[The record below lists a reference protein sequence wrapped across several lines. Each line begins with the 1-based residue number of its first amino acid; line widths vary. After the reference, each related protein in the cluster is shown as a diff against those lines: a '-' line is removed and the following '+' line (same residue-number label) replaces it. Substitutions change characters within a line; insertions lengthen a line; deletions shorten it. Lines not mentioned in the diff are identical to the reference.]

1 MAAKGTIILLL
12 RQWLVN
18 FYEDGVRARPL
29 KRRRSIRYTTQLD
42 DLVAAELDE
51 LRFSPAR
58 RSGRGRGRSVSFT
71 RKFVRGL

>member
-1 MAAKGTIILLL
+1 MLL

-29 KRRRSIRYTTQLD
+29 KRRRSYTTQLD

-58 RSGRGRGRSVSFT
+58 RSGRGRGLSVSFT

>member
-51 LRFSPAR
+51 LRFSPR
-58 RSGRGRGRSVSFT
+58 RGDPVAVAVFRSVSHAN
-71 RKFVRGL
+71 L